1 MATLVTFRKFVTLN
15 KKPKRTN
22 LNLMKKSLVLGVV
35 LSLSSLCFAGSKSYD
50 VIFSSPAT
58 VGGVQLKAGEYK
70 VKVDGTN
77 AVFTDKNFKSVTAPV
92 KVETGTKKFQYT
104 AVDASKDGSV
114 DKVNAIEFGG
124 STTRLEFAK

>member
-1 MATLVTFRKFVTLN
+1 
-15 KKPKRTN
+15 
-22 LNLMKKSLVLGVV
+22 MKNSLVLGVV